1 MERVRARFDGPS
13 TGSGCTEPAA
23 AGVKARFDGFSARK
37 RRRFVATL
45 ARTGCWS
52 DAARVAGISRNTAMR
67 WRNKDARF
75 AALCAAAIDKAAGH
89 IETLAWERAVIG
101 IEEPVIHYGKVVGTR
116 IKRSDSIFRML
127 LMASNK
133 EKYGRM
139 GAVDRKAIEREL
151 RAEVEREVR
160 ERLLPAGGKR
170 RRSERG
176 AHQGAPGVRGAAGGR
191 RGGPAGRRR
200 GRVGP
205 ASDRGRLIRTGRPLA
220 CHGTGATL
228 SIASV
233 APGIWSRGHR

>member
-160 ERLLPAGGKR
+160 ERLLP
-170 RRSERG
+170 
-176 AHQGAPGVRGAAGGR
+176 
-191 RGGPAGRRR
+191 
-200 GRVGP
+200 RV
-205 ASDRGRLIRTGRPLA
+205 ASDAEVSAALTKGLRAFGARLAAEEAARPDDGEEGLA
-220 CHGTGATL
+220 PPRIEGG
-228 SIASV
+228 
-233 APGIWSRGHR
+233 

>member
-1 MERVRARFDGPS
+1 MER
-13 TGSGCTEPAA
+13 
-23 AGVKARFDGFSARK
+23 VKARFDGFTARK

-139 GAVDRKAIEREL
+139 GAVDRKAIERDL

-160 ERLLPAGGKR
+160 ERLLP
-170 RRSERG
+170 
-176 AHQGAPGVRGAAGGR
+176 
-191 RGGPAGRRR
+191 
-200 GRVGP
+200 RV
-205 ASDRGRLIRTGRPLA
+205 ASDAEVSAALTKGLRAFGARLAAEEAARPDHGDEDLA
-220 CHGTGATL
+220 PPRIEGG
-228 SIASV
+228 
-233 APGIWSRGHR
+233 